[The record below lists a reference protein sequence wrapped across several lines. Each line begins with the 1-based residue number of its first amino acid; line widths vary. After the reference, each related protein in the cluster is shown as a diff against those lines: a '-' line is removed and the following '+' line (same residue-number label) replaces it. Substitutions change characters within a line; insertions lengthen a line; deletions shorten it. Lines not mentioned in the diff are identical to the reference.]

1 VFRLQATLLRE
12 FTAQDVWAGLSVR
25 EYDVLHTL
33 SRNGSRAR
41 LGELSEEVYLPQPSL
56 SRLVDRMVARGLLV
70 REQDAHDG
78 RGVVVVL
85 TDAGEAVRRE
95 IGGRHAASI
104 AKEFSGLSRAELA
117 ELTRLCSKVRPG

>member
-1 VFRLQATLLRE
+1 MFRLQATLLRE